1 MNNDLE
7 KCISELQKPIGER
20 DIQIILKY
28 VQTLK
33 GFVNILKFTN
43 EDFDFNIKECAKILK
58 YKQNEE
64 NQIIVEEGDKGDS
77 FYLLLKGSVTFLVS
91 RPNVYQMT
99 KEEYMIHLF
108 KLRKNNS
115 MELLKQCL
123 QFNLL
128 VFPIEENFDV
138 LLKNIVH
145 KKTKGGE
152 FLDNERI
159 CNAAKELYDYI
170 KTHDYS
176 KDKKITIEEYI
187 NRNKVVL
194 ENKNEEKKNQFLH
207 MEKGNKKDKKTV
219 TIPNFIVIGKCGIGE
234 CFGELALEQSGGK
247 RKASVITNEN
257 THFAII
263 YRNQYDTLLKNAIEK
278 AKKKFF
284 TVIGCYNI
292 FQQVSNYALE
302 KKYYKLFTFKKYE
315 KGIDLILQ
323 NQLSETAFF
332 IISGEF
338 EVFTTRNIVEIN
350 DLIIYYKKFIR
361 KHGSK
366 LDYKLYNPLE
376 EIRENEDLTLNKKF
390 KTPEQNKILFEKRII
405 RLSIFQ
411 NRDILGLN
419 DLMIPISNSIGRG
432 LVFCKSIS
440 HDCQVYSIEK
450 HQLFFIIDDEE
461 AVSDLIIEYEI
472 NKMKMLIQRLKSHKE
487 RIYNFVKK
495 SDMEIAEKSKK
506 NSLNQM
512 NSLRKNRFGNL
523 EDNMILG
530 NLEIKNAMERLE
542 KEKEMREKLM
552 ESGSKKKNNI
562 NKIEGYDEK
571 KLILP
576 KINNKIKKGN
586 ISNNNSRMLSNF
598 TNTSYNKFREG
609 LFSRNLYETIFS
621 SYAFTDIN
629 ENEKSDFQENKTYR
643 TSNLNKSHKNGIYD
657 FLIMEKF
664 NSTYISA
671 MKELKNS

>member
-1 MNNDLE
+1 MNNDFE
-7 KCISELQKPIGER
+7 KCIAELQKPIGER

-28 VQTLK
+28 IQTLK
-33 GFVNILKFTN
+33 GFVNLLKFTN
-43 EDFDFNIKECAKILK
+43 EDFDFYIKECAKILK

-99 KEEYMIHLF
+99 KEEYMLHLF

-128 VFPIEENFDV
+128 VFPIEDNFDV
-138 LLKNIVH
+138 LLKNLAYR
-145 KKTKGGE
+145 KTKGGE
-152 FLDNERI
+152 FLDNENI
-159 CNAAKELYDYI
+159 CNAGKELYNYI
-170 KTHDYS
+170 KNHDYS

-187 NRNKVVL
+187 NRNNVVL
-194 ENKNEEKKNQFLH
+194 EDKSEGNNFLKEEKLY
-207 MEKGNKKDKKTV
+207 KKDKKTV
-219 TIPNFIVIGKCGIGE
+219 TIPNFIVIGKCGTGE

-278 AKKKFF
+278 VKKKFF
-284 TVIGCYNI
+284 TVISCYNI
-292 FQQVSNYALE
+292 FQQISNYALE

-323 NQLSETAFF
+323 NQLSENAYF

-338 EVFTTRNIVEIN
+338 EIITNRNIVEIN
-350 DLIIYYKKFIR
+350 ELIIYYKKFIR
-361 KHGSK
+361 KHGNK
-366 LDYKLYNPLE
+366 LDHKLYNPLE

-390 KTPEQNKILFEKRII
+390 KTPAQNKILFEKRLIK
-405 RLSIFQ
+405 LSIFQ

-419 DLMIPISNSIGRG
+419 DLMIPVSNSIGRG
-432 LVFCKSIS
+432 LVFCKTMS

-450 HQLFFIIDDEE
+450 HQLFFIIDHEE

-506 NSLNQM
+506 NYLNQM
-512 NSLRKNRFGNL
+512 GSLRKNRFSNL
-523 EDNMILG
+523 EDNMILE
-530 NLEIKNAMERLE
+530 NFEIKNIMERFE
-542 KEKEMREKLM
+542 KEKEMKEKIM
-552 ESGSKKKNNI
+552 ESNSKKKNNI
-562 NKIEGYDEK
+562 NKIEPYDEK
-571 KLILP
+571 KIILP
-576 KINNKIKKGN
+576 KINNYKLKKGN
-586 ISNNNSRMLSNF
+586 NTNNNSRMLSNF

-643 TSNLNKSHKNGIYD
+643 TSNLSKSNKNGIYD
-657 FLIMEKF
+657 FLILEKF
-664 NSTYISA
+664 NSTYINA

>member
-1 MNNDLE
+1 MNNDFE
-7 KCISELQKPIGER
+7 KCIAELQKPIGER

-28 VQTLK
+28 IQTLK
-33 GFVNILKFTN
+33 GFVNLLKFTN

-99 KEEYMIHLF
+99 KEEYMLHLF

-128 VFPIEENFDV
+128 VFPIEDNFDV
-138 LLKNIVH
+138 LLKNLAH
-145 KKTKGGE
+145 RKTKGGE
-152 FLDNERI
+152 FLDNENI
-159 CNAAKELYDYI
+159 CNAGKELYNYI
-170 KTHDYS
+170 KNHDYS

-187 NRNKVVL
+187 NRNNVVL
-194 ENKNEEKKNQFLH
+194 EDKNEGNNFLKEEKLY
-207 MEKGNKKDKKTV
+207 KKDKKTV
-219 TIPNFIVIGKCGIGE
+219 TIPNFIVIGKCGTGE

-284 TVIGCYNI
+284 TVISCYNI
-292 FQQVSNYALE
+292 FQQISNYALE

-323 NQLSETAFF
+323 NQLSENAYF

-338 EVFTTRNIVEIN
+338 EIITNRNIVEIN
-350 DLIIYYKKFIR
+350 ELIIYYKKFIR
-361 KHGSK
+361 KHGNK
-366 LDYKLYNPLE
+366 LDHKLYNPLE

-390 KTPEQNKILFEKRII
+390 KTPAQNKILFEKRLIK
-405 RLSIFQ
+405 LSIFQ

-419 DLMIPISNSIGRG
+419 DLMIPVSNSIGRG
-432 LVFCKSIS
+432 LVFCKTMS

-450 HQLFFIIDDEE
+450 HQLFFIIDHEE

-506 NSLNQM
+506 NYLNQIG
-512 NSLRKNRFGNL
+512 SLRKNRFSNL
-523 EDNMILG
+523 EDNMILE
-530 NLEIKNAMERLE
+530 NFEIKNIMERFE
-542 KEKEMREKLM
+542 KEKEMKEKIM
-552 ESGSKKKNNI
+552 ESNSKKKNNI
-562 NKIEGYDEK
+562 NKIEPYDEK
-571 KLILP
+571 KIILP
-576 KINNKIKKGN
+576 KINNYKLKKGN
-586 ISNNNSRMLSNF
+586 NTNNNSRMLSNF

-643 TSNLNKSHKNGIYD
+643 TSNLSKSNKNGIYD
-657 FLIMEKF
+657 FLILEKF
-664 NSTYISA
+664 NSTYINA

>member
-1 MNNDLE
+1 ML
-7 KCISELQKPIGER
+7 
-20 DIQIILKY
+20 
-28 VQTLK
+28 
-33 GFVNILKFTN
+33 
-43 EDFDFNIKECAKILK
+43 
-58 YKQNEE
+58 
-64 NQIIVEEGDKGDS
+64 
-77 FYLLLKGSVTFLVS
+77 
-91 RPNVYQMT
+91 
-99 KEEYMIHLF
+99 
-108 KLRKNNS
+108 LRK
-115 MELLKQCL
+115 Q
-123 QFNLL
+123 
-128 VFPIEENFDV
+128 
-138 LLKNIVH
+138 
-145 KKTKGGE
+145 
-152 FLDNERI
+152 
-159 CNAAKELYDYI
+159 
-170 KTHDYS
+170 
-176 KDKKITIEEYI
+176 
-187 NRNKVVL
+187 
-194 ENKNEEKKNQFLH
+194 
-207 MEKGNKKDKKTV
+207 
-219 TIPNFIVIGKCGIGE
+219 
-234 CFGELALEQSGGK
+234 
-247 RKASVITNEN
+247 
-257 THFAII
+257 
-263 YRNQYDTLLKNAIEK
+263 
-278 AKKKFF
+278 KKKFF

-419 DLMIPISNSIGRG
+419 DLMIPVSNSIGRG
-432 LVFCKSIS
+432 LVFCKTMS

-450 HQLFFIIDDEE
+450 HHLFFIIDHEE

>member
-1 MNNDLE
+1 MNNDFE
-7 KCISELQKPIGER
+7 KCIAELQKPIGER

-28 VQTLK
+28 IQTLK
-33 GFVNILKFTN
+33 GFVNLLKFTN

-91 RPNVYQMT
+91 TPNVYQMT
-99 KEEYMIHLF
+99 KEEYMLHLF

-128 VFPIEENFDV
+128 VFPIEDNFDV
-138 LLKNIVH
+138 LLKNLAH
-145 KKTKGGE
+145 RKTKGGE
-152 FLDNERI
+152 FLDNENI
-159 CNAAKELYDYI
+159 CNAGKELYNYI
-170 KTHDYS
+170 KNHDYS

-187 NRNKVVL
+187 NRNNVVL
-194 ENKNEEKKNQFLH
+194 EDKSEGNNFLKEEKLY
-207 MEKGNKKDKKTV
+207 KKDKKTV
-219 TIPNFIVIGKCGIGE
+219 TIPNFIVIGKCGTGE

-284 TVIGCYNI
+284 TLISCYNI
-292 FQQVSNYALE
+292 FQQISNYALE

-323 NQLSETAFF
+323 NQLSENAYF

-338 EVFTTRNIVEIN
+338 EIITNRNIVEIN
-350 DLIIYYKKFIR
+350 ELIIYYKKFIR
-361 KHGSK
+361 KHGNK
-366 LDYKLYNPLE
+366 LDHKLYNPLE

-390 KTPEQNKILFEKRII
+390 KTPAQNKILFEKRLIK
-405 RLSIFQ
+405 LSIFQ

-419 DLMIPISNSIGRG
+419 DLMIPVSNSIGRG
-432 LVFCKSIS
+432 LVFCKTMS

-450 HQLFFIIDDEE
+450 HQLFFIIDHEE

-506 NSLNQM
+506 NYLNQM
-512 NSLRKNRFGNL
+512 GSLRKNRFSNL
-523 EDNMILG
+523 EDNMILE
-530 NLEIKNAMERLE
+530 NFEIKNIMERFE
-542 KEKEMREKLM
+542 KEKEMKEKIM
-552 ESGSKKKNNI
+552 ESNSKKKNNI
-562 NKIEGYDEK
+562 NKIEPYDEK
-571 KLILP
+571 KIILP
-576 KINNKIKKGN
+576 KINNYKLKKGN
-586 ISNNNSRMLSNF
+586 NTNNNSRMLSNF

-643 TSNLNKSHKNGIYD
+643 TSNLSKSNKNGIYD
-657 FLIMEKF
+657 FLILEKF
-664 NSTYISA
+664 NSTYINA

>member
-1 MNNDLE
+1 
-7 KCISELQKPIGER
+7 
-20 DIQIILKY
+20 
-28 VQTLK
+28 
-33 GFVNILKFTN
+33 VNLLKFTN

-99 KEEYMIHLF
+99 KEEYMLHLF

-128 VFPIEENFDV
+128 VFPIEDNFDV
-138 LLKNIVH
+138 LLKNLAH
-145 KKTKGGE
+145 RKTKGGE
-152 FLDNERI
+152 FLDNENI
-159 CNAAKELYDYI
+159 CNAGKELYNYI
-170 KTHDYS
+170 KNHDYS

-187 NRNKVVL
+187 NRNNVVL
-194 ENKNEEKKNQFLH
+194 EDKSEGNNFLKEEKLY
-207 MEKGNKKDKKTV
+207 KKDKKTV
-219 TIPNFIVIGKCGIGE
+219 TIPNFIVIGKCGTGE

-284 TVIGCYNI
+284 TVISCYNI
-292 FQQVSNYALE
+292 FQQISNYALE

-323 NQLSETAFF
+323 NQLSETAIF

-390 KTPEQNKILFEKRII
+390 KTPAQNKILFEKRLIK
-405 RLSIFQ
+405 LSIFQ

-419 DLMIPISNSIGRG
+419 DLMIPVSNSIGRG
-432 LVFCKSIS
+432 LVFCKSMS

-450 HQLFFIIDDEE
+450 HQLFFIIDHEE

-506 NSLNQM
+506 NYLNQM
-512 NSLRKNRFGNL
+512 GSLRKNRFSNL
-523 EDNMILG
+523 EDNMILE
-530 NLEIKNAMERLE
+530 NFEIKNIMERFE
-542 KEKEMREKLM
+542 KEKEMKEKIM
-552 ESGSKKKNNI
+552 ESNSKKKNNI
-562 NKIEGYDEK
+562 NKIEPYDEK
-571 KLILP
+571 KKILP
-576 KINNKIKKGN
+576 KINNYKLKKGN
-586 ISNNNSRMLSNF
+586 NTNNNSRMLSNF

-643 TSNLNKSHKNGIYD
+643 TSNLSKSNKNGIYD
-657 FLIMEKF
+657 FLILEKF
-664 NSTYISA
+664 NSTYINA

>member
-1 MNNDLE
+1 
-7 KCISELQKPIGER
+7 
-20 DIQIILKY
+20 
-28 VQTLK
+28 
-33 GFVNILKFTN
+33 
-43 EDFDFNIKECAKILK
+43 
-58 YKQNEE
+58 
-64 NQIIVEEGDKGDS
+64 
-77 FYLLLKGSVTFLVS
+77 
-91 RPNVYQMT
+91 MT
-99 KEEYMIHLF
+99 KEEYMLHLF

-128 VFPIEENFDV
+128 VFPIEDNFDV
-138 LLKNIVH
+138 LLKNLAH
-145 KKTKGGE
+145 RKTKGGE
-152 FLDNERI
+152 FLDNENI
-159 CNAAKELYDYI
+159 CNAGKELYNYI
-170 KTHDYS
+170 KNHDYS

-187 NRNKVVL
+187 NRNNVVL
-194 ENKNEEKKNQFLH
+194 EDKSEGNNFLKEEKLY
-207 MEKGNKKDKKTV
+207 KKDKKTV
-219 TIPNFIVIGKCGIGE
+219 TIPNFIVIGKCGTGE

-278 AKKKFF
+278 VKKKFF
-284 TVIGCYNI
+284 TVISCYNI
-292 FQQVSNYALE
+292 FQQISNYALE

-323 NQLSETAFF
+323 NQLSENAYF

-338 EVFTTRNIVEIN
+338 EIITNRNIVEIN
-350 DLIIYYKKFIR
+350 ELIIYYKKFIR
-361 KHGSK
+361 KHGNK
-366 LDYKLYNPLE
+366 LDHKLYNPLE

-390 KTPEQNKILFEKRII
+390 KTPAQNKILFEKRLIK
-405 RLSIFQ
+405 LSIFQ

-419 DLMIPISNSIGRG
+419 DLMIPVSNSIGRG
-432 LVFCKSIS
+432 LVFCKTMS

-450 HQLFFIIDDEE
+450 HQLFFIIDHEE

-506 NSLNQM
+506 NYLNQM
-512 NSLRKNRFGNL
+512 GSLRKNRFSNL
-523 EDNMILG
+523 EDNMILE
-530 NLEIKNAMERLE
+530 NFEIKNIMERFE
-542 KEKEMREKLM
+542 KEKEMKEKIM
-552 ESGSKKKNNI
+552 ESNSKKKNNI
-562 NKIEGYDEK
+562 NKIEPYDEK
-571 KLILP
+571 KIILP
-576 KINNKIKKGN
+576 KINNYKLKKGN
-586 ISNNNSRMLSNF
+586 NTNNNSRMLSNF

-609 LFSRNLYETIFS
+609 LFSRNLYESIFS
-621 SYAFTDIN
+621 SYAFTGIN
-629 ENEKSDFQENKTYR
+629 ENEKSDFQENKTFR
-643 TSNLNKSHKNGIYD
+643 TSNLNKSNKNGIYD

>member
-1 MNNDLE
+1 MYNDLE
-7 KCISELQKPIGER
+7 KCIEELQKPVGER

-28 VQTLK
+28 IQTLK

-64 NQIIVEEGDKGDS
+64 NEIIVEEGDKGDS

-99 KEEYMIHLF
+99 KEEYMLHLF

-152 FLDNERI
+152 FLDNENI
-159 CNAAKELYDYI
+159 LNAGKELYNYI
-170 KTHDYS
+170 KVHDYS
-176 KDKKITIEEYI
+176 KDKKITIDEYI
-187 NRNKVVL
+187 NRNNVIL
-194 ENKNEEKKNQFLH
+194 EENNEKNKFSLKDNESEI
-207 MEKGNKKDKKTV
+207 DKKTV
-219 TIPNFIVIGKCGIGE
+219 TIPNFIVIGKCGKGE
-234 CFGELALEQSGGK
+234 CFGELALEKSGGK
-247 RKASVITNEN
+247 RKASVITNED

-263 YRNQYDTLLKNAIEK
+263 YRNQYDNLLKSAIEK

-292 FQQVSNYALE
+292 FQQISNYALE

-323 NQLSETAFF
+323 NQLSENSFF
-332 IISGEF
+332 IINGEF
-338 EVFTTRNIVEIN
+338 EIITNRNIVELN
-350 DLIIYYKKFIR
+350 ELIIYYKNFIR
-361 KHGSK
+361 KHGNK
-366 LDYKLYNPLE
+366 LDHKLYNPLE

-390 KTPEQNKILFEKRII
+390 KTPAQNKILFEKRLIK
-405 RLSIFQ
+405 LSIFQ

-419 DLMIPISNSIGRG
+419 DLMIPVSNSIGRG
-432 LVFCKSIS
+432 LVYCKTMS

-450 HQLFFIIDDEE
+450 HQLFYIIDHEE
-461 AVSDLIIEYEI
+461 AVSDLLIEYEI
-472 NKMKMLIQRLKSHKE
+472 NKMKMLIQRLKCHKE

-495 SDMEIAEKSKK
+495 SDIEIAEKSKL
-506 NSLNQM
+506 NSLNQR

-523 EDNMILG
+523 EDNMILE
-530 NLEIKNAMERLE
+530 NMEIKNAMERFE
-542 KEKEMREKLM
+542 KEKEMKEKIM
-552 ESGSKKKNNI
+552 ESASKKKNNI
-562 NKIEGYDEK
+562 NKIEPYDEK
-571 KLILP
+571 KIILP
-576 KINNKIKKGN
+576 KINNFKLKKGN
-586 ISNNNSRMLSNF
+586 TANNTSRMLSNF
-598 TNTSYNKFREG
+598 TNTSYNKFKEG
-609 LFSRNLYETIFS
+609 LFSRNLYESIFS

-629 ENEKSDFQENKTYR
+629 DNEKTDFQENKTFR
-643 TSNLNKSHKNGIYD
+643 TSNLNKSNKNGIYD

>member
-1 MNNDLE
+1 MNNDFE
-7 KCISELQKPIGER
+7 KCIAELQKPIGER

-28 VQTLK
+28 IQTLK
-33 GFVNILKFTN
+33 GFVNLLKFTN
-43 EDFDFNIKECAKILK
+43 EDFDFYIKECAKILK

-91 RPNVYQMT
+91 TPNVYQMT
-99 KEEYMIHLF
+99 KEEYMLHLF

-128 VFPIEENFDV
+128 VFPIEDNFDV
-138 LLKNIVH
+138 LLKNLAYR
-145 KKTKGGE
+145 KTKGGE
-152 FLDNERI
+152 FLDNENI
-159 CNAAKELYDYI
+159 CNAGKELYNYI
-170 KTHDYS
+170 KNHDYS

-187 NRNKVVL
+187 NRNNVVL
-194 ENKNEEKKNQFLH
+194 EDKSEGNNFLKEEKLY
-207 MEKGNKKDKKTV
+207 KKDKKTV
-219 TIPNFIVIGKCGIGE
+219 TIPNFIVIGKCGTGE

-284 TVIGCYNI
+284 TLISCYNI
-292 FQQVSNYALE
+292 FQQISNYALE

-323 NQLSETAFF
+323 NQLSENAYF

-338 EVFTTRNIVEIN
+338 EIITNRNIVEIN
-350 DLIIYYKKFIR
+350 ELIIYYKKFIR
-361 KHGSK
+361 KHGNK
-366 LDYKLYNPLE
+366 LDHKLYNPLE

-390 KTPEQNKILFEKRII
+390 KTPAQNKILFEKRLIK
-405 RLSIFQ
+405 LSIFQ

-419 DLMIPISNSIGRG
+419 DLMIPVSNSIGRG
-432 LVFCKSIS
+432 LVFCKTMS

-450 HQLFFIIDDEE
+450 HQLFFIIDHEE

-506 NSLNQM
+506 NYLNQM
-512 NSLRKNRFGNL
+512 GSLRKNRFSNL
-523 EDNMILG
+523 EDNMILE
-530 NLEIKNAMERLE
+530 NFEIKNIMERFE
-542 KEKEMREKLM
+542 KEKEMKEKIM
-552 ESGSKKKNNI
+552 ESNSKKKNNI
-562 NKIEGYDEK
+562 NKIEPYDEK
-571 KLILP
+571 KIILP
-576 KINNKIKKGN
+576 KINNYKLKKVN
-586 ISNNNSRMLSNF
+586 NTNNNSRMLSNF

-643 TSNLNKSHKNGIYD
+643 TSNLSKSNKNGIYD
-657 FLIMEKF
+657 FLILEKF
-664 NSTYISA
+664 NSTYINA